1 MELERQGQML
11 RSVSLAKLSKFYS
24 KCDMKETVKS
34 FKKRS
39 LCQVVYRMRLLGKR
53 VKRDHGG

>member
-1 MELERQGQML
+1 ML

-39 LCQVVYRMRLLGKR
+39 LCQVVYKMRLLGKR